1 MVTRFFLRFLVAAL
15 GLWAATR
22 IVPGIGIDSPSDLAL
37 ATLLLGVANAVVKPV
52 VLLLSL
58 PFLILT
64 LGLFY
69 FVVNAA
75 MFGLVAWLLDGFR
88 VHGFV
93 PALLGSLVVSL
104 VSWLGSA
111 FVKDKD

>member
-1 MVTRFFLRFLVAAL
+1 VVKRFLLRVLVAAF
-15 GLWAATR
+15 GLWVATR
-22 IVPGIGIDSPSDLAL
+22 IVPGIEIDGLTALTL

-75 MFGLVAWLLDGFR
+75 MLGIVAWLLDGFT
-88 VHGFV
+88 VQGFV
-93 PALLGSLVVSL
+93 PALLGSLVVSV

-111 FVKDKD
+111 FVPD